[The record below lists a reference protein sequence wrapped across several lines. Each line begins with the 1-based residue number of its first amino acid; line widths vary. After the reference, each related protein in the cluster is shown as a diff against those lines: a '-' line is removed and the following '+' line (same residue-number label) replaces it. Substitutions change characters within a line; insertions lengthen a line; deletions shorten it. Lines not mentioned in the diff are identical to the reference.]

1 MIEIGKDIDY
11 AVNKLKDGG
20 IVGIPTE
27 TVYGLGCNALNE
39 SSVKKILLILDQK
52 SVLGLNIIKS

>member
-1 MIEIGKDIDY
+1 MIKIGKDIDY

-39 SSVKKILLILDQK
+39 SSVKKIFNLFKTKLSK
-52 SVLGLNIIKS
+52 IIRE

>member
-27 TVYGLGCNALNE
+27 TVYGLGL
-39 SSVKKILLILDQK
+39 SLIH
-52 SVLGLNIIKS
+52 I